1 MSDEFFIKASE
12 LIAEGV
18 PFATATVVRAEK
30 PTSGKPGDK
39 AIISAD
45 GTLHGWIGGSC
56 AEPTVIKQALKS
68 LEDNQSRFLRLS
80 ADPDAQTPRDGLIE
94 LPLTCFSGGT
104 LEIFIEPQHA
114 QARLLIVGEL
124 PIARALID
132 LGKVMNYRVM
142 AITLDADTEKLAK
155 ADAVV
160 TDLDEATRW
169 INRDTF
175 VVVATH
181 GNYDEMALEHLLK
194 AGAGYIGLVAS
205 RKRFEAVLEY
215 LRIQGVDAGQL
226 EALKA
231 PAGLDI
237 QAQRPDE
244 IALSILA
251 EIVQYRRNR
260 DDHYD
265 LSQFQPHEHHHEH
278 VHEHHHDHHHEHA
291 HEHRGEGVA
300 IDPVCGMEVD
310 IATAKYTHEHEGQ
323 TYYFCA
329 ASCKTA
335 FAKDPQAYLTQEP
348 PSGIAID
355 PVCKMEVDI
364 ATAQYMSE
372 HEGTIYY
379 FCAPGCKRSFEKD
392 PQAYISVSET

>member
-1 MSDEFFIKASE
+1 MSDDFFTKASE
-12 LIAEGV
+12 LLTQGT

-56 AEPTVIKQALKS
+56 AEPTVVKQALKS

-80 ADPDAQTPRDGLIE
+80 ADPDKQTPRDGLID

-142 AITLDADTEKLAK
+142 AVTLDADAEKLAK
-155 ADAVV
+155 ADEVV
-160 TDLDEATRW
+160 TSLEDAARW
-169 INRDTF
+169 INQDTF

-181 GNYDEMALEHLLK
+181 GNYDEMALEPILK
-194 AGAGYIGLVAS
+194 AGAGYVGLVAS
-205 RKRFEAVLEY
+205 RKRFESVLEY
-215 LRIQGVDAGQL
+215 LRTAGLDESQL
-226 EALKA
+226 HALKA

-260 DDHYD
+260 PAHYD
-265 LSQFQPHEHHHEH
+265 LSVPVHEHRHEHHHEH
-278 VHEHHHDHHHEHA
+278 QHHQ
-291 HEHRGEGVA
+291 GIA

-310 IATAKYTHEHEGQ
+310 IATAKYTHEYEGQ

-329 ASCKTA
+329 AGCKTT
-335 FAKDPQAYLTQEP
+335 FAKNPDDYLQREP

-355 PVCKMEVDI
+355 PVCDMEVDI
-364 ATAQYMSE
+364 ATAKYMSE
-372 HEGTIYY
+372 YEGQIYY

-392 PQAYISVSET
+392 PLAYIHISEA